1 MNIQDLKQNDKL
13 YALKNGKLIKTFVV
27 RKWIDDRV
35 VLFDDVK
42 FNELILT
49 LGNVNQPAC
58 SINSSFGLVTLCTRK
73 NMKYIGD
80 KKWKNLVI

>member
-1 MNIQDLKQNDKL
+1 MNIKDLKQNDKL

-42 FNELILT
+42 FN
-49 LGNVNQPAC
+49 
-58 SINSSFGLVTLCTRK
+58 
-73 NMKYIGD
+73 
-80 KKWKNLVI
+80 

>member
-35 VLFDDVK
+35 
-42 FNELILT
+42 ILT

-80 KKWKNLVI
+80 DKK

>member
-35 VLFDDVK
+35 VLFDDEV
-42 FNELILT
+42 
-49 LGNVNQPAC
+49 
-58 SINSSFGLVTLCTRK
+58 
-73 NMKYIGD
+73 
-80 KKWKNLVI
+80 

>member
-49 LGNVNQPAC
+49 LGNVKSNKSCA
-58 SINSSFGLVTLCTRK
+58 VA
-73 NMKYIGD
+73 
-80 KKWKNLVI
+80 W

>member
-1 MNIQDLKQNDKL
+1 MNIKDLKQNDKL

-80 KKWKNLVI
+80 DKK